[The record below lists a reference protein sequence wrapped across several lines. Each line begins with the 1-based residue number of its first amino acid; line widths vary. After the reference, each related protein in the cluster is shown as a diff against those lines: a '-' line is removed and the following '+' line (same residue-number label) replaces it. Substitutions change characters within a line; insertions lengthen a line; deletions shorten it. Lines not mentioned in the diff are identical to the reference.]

1 MTTIRSGTR
10 MTLSEYRVLDEM
22 DDGVWELADGELYQM
37 PPATAEHQ
45 LLIDFLVRMINNLV
59 TGMSPIP
66 GLAFSNIGL
75 ALSERYAPTPDIVY
89 VRSEQMRLVRG
100 SFLEDI
106 PDLVVEALSS
116 DRSRDLVMKRRW
128 YADARVPEYW
138 ILDPVND
145 TITILELSLE
155 LSGGEYVERAVL
167 GRNDTLTTATIP
179 GFELPLEQLFGDPVR
194 EQIRNR

>member
-10 MTLSEYRVLDEM
+10 MTLSEYRALDEM

-59 TGMSPIP
+59 TGISPIP

-116 DRSRDLVMKRRW
+116 DRSRDLVMKRGW
-128 YADARVPEYW
+128 YAEAGIPEYW

-145 TITILELSLE
+145 TIAILE

-179 GFELPLEQLFGDPVR
+179 GFELELERLFGDPVR
-194 EQIRNR
+194 EQIRSR